1 MMLLASLVLAQSVFT
16 YSDTSRDLR
25 IQAKDGQGTMV
36 ASGYRFEL
44 RGNVSID
51 SKKEKF
57 TLRAGKIVADVV
69 SGPFTGGPN
78 QLKSATASLGIR
90 FEQVSATGRS
100 VLTGS
105 SATYT
110 VQGVG
115 GKLDAKGSV
124 KIVNTN
130 VVKKET
136 LIATGSSVT
145 ALLDKGAKRGLKSA
159 TLTGPVK
166 IELEQAGGEA
176 SRIVFTGRTLT
187 LDGNT
192 IRLSGNVKAT
202 GSSAS
207 RFGNLGNV
215 DSVTVVL
222 NDRGEMSSFKFRS
235 GGGNSVTGVVGGP
248 PRFGPGWA
256 DPLRR

>member
-36 ASGYRFEL
+36 ESGYRFEL
-44 RGNVSID
+44 RGSVSID
-51 SKKEKF
+51 SKKEQF
-57 TLRAGKIVADVV
+57 SLRAGKIVADVV
-69 SGPFTGGPN
+69 SGPIAGGPN
-78 QLKSATASLGIR
+78 QLKAATASLGVR
-90 FEQVSATGRS
+90 FEQVSPTGSS

-115 GKLDAKGSV
+115 GKLDAKGTV
-124 KIVNTN
+124 RIVNTN
-130 VVKKET
+130 IVKKET
-136 LIATGSSVT
+136 LIASGSAIT
-145 ALLDKGAKRGLKSA
+145 ALLDKNSKRGLKSA
-159 TLTGPVK
+159 TLSGPVK
-166 IELEQAGGEA
+166 IELDQAGGQT

-215 DSVTVVL
+215 DSVTVML
-222 NDRGEMSSFKFRS
+222 NDKGEMSSFKFRS
-235 GGGNSVTGVVGGP
+235 GGGN
-248 PRFGPGWA
+248 
-256 DPLRR
+256 